1 MATRLCVIMHSI
13 ETLAMFLHVSREF
26 HSRGS
31 SIDVTESTCCVT
43 GCSALNLL
51 YFAFLFLSV
60 WRDG

>member
-1 MATRLCVIMHSI
+1 MATRLCVILYSMV
-13 ETLAMFLHVSREF
+13 TLTMLLRVSREF
-26 HSRGS
+26 HSRWS

-51 YFAFLFLSV
+51 YLAFLFFSV